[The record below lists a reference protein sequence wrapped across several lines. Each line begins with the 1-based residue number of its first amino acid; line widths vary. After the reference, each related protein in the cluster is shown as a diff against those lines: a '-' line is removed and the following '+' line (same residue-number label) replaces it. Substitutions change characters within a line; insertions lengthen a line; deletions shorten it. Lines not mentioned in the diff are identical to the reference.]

1 MHNGGEVG
9 LSGPISV
16 SRSRSILLAGVG
28 AGLLANYWVL
38 EGPLADRS
46 DPAGSWVSD
55 LGARSEA
62 DALLFNLLDGLAGLA
77 IVLLALLL
85 WSVLAR
91 RSRMLRLG
99 LAALFAVGVCG
110 VVDATFPLSCA
121 ETLQPGCELDYGAV
135 DVVHAT
141 ENVIA
146 TLATAAAFLLLGMGL
161 RAEQDLRR
169 VGMITLALAASW
181 LLLTVLMGSQFVIP
195 GMDEVKGLFQRLGQV
210 VLGAWFVALAV
221 GVRRASGGRGP
232 SSRSAR

>member
-1 MHNGGEVG
+1 M
-9 LSGPISV
+9 
-16 SRSRSILLAGVG
+16 
-28 AGLLANYWVL
+28 
-38 EGPLADRS
+38 
-46 DPAGSWVSD
+46 
-55 LGARSEA
+55 
-62 DALLFNLLDGLAGLA
+62 
-77 IVLLALLL
+77 
-85 WSVLAR
+85 
-91 RSRMLRLG
+91 
-99 LAALFAVGVCG
+99 GVCG

-141 ENVIA
+141 ENVVA
-146 TLATAAAFLLLGMGL
+146 TWPRPRRSCCSAWAFAPSRTCGASGS
-161 RAEQDLRR
+161 
-169 VGMITLALAASW
+169 ITLALGRGW